1 MELGR
6 YIGPVEKLER
16 REGVPLDLK
25 GERHLL
31 RKTSL
36 ERRGPVPPGQHGAR
50 RRRGLSVYGRQLRE
64 AQKLK
69 IAYGVREKQM
79 RRLIGKARRHHESTA
94 GEALMELLERRLD
107 NVVFR
112 LGLASTRRQARQFI
126 NHGHVQVDERRL
138 DIPSAVVEDGQK
150 VRIAPGSP
158 VAPLAEQWSEN
169 VGRVPAWLE
178 VDHEALSGRVLRGP
192 KRDEVQMPVAEQL
205 VIERYARR

>member
-1 MELGR
+1 MGR

-16 REGVPLDLK
+16 REGVSLDLK
-25 GERHLL
+25 GQRHLL

-50 RRRGLSVYGRQLRE
+50 RRRAPSVYGSQLRE
-64 AQKLK
+64 ARKLK
-69 IAYGVREKQM
+69 IAYGLREKQM
-79 RRLIGKARRHHESTA
+79 RRLVSRARRHHESTA

-126 NHGHVQVDERRL
+126 SHGHVQVDGRRL
-138 DIPSAVVEDGQK
+138 DIASAVIEDGQK

-158 VAPLAEQWSEN
+158 VAPLATQWTET

-178 VDHEALSGRVLRGP
+178 VDQEALAGRVLRGP

>member
-1 MELGR
+1 VGR

-36 ERRGPVPPGQHGAR
+36 ERRGPVPPGQHGTR
-50 RRRGLSVYGRQLRE
+50 RRRGMSVYGTQLRE

-79 RRLIGKARRHHESTA
+79 RRLVGRARRHHESTA

-112 LGLASTRRQARQFI
+112 LGLASTRRQARQFVS
-126 NHGHVQVDERRL
+126 HGHVQVDERRL
-138 DIPSAVVEDGQK
+138 DIASAQIEDGQK

-158 VAPLAEQWSEN
+158 VGLLAARWTDT

-178 VDHEALSGRVLRGP
+178 VDQEALAGRVLRAP

>member
-1 MELGR
+1 MGR
-6 YIGPVEKLER
+6 HIGPVEKLER

-50 RRRGLSVYGRQLRE
+50 RRRAPSVYGTQLRE

-69 IAYGVREKQM
+69 IAYGVRERQM
-79 RRLIGKARRHHESTA
+79 RRLVQKARRHHESTA

-126 NHGHVQVDERRL
+126 NHGHVWVDDRQL
-138 DIPSAVVEDGQK
+138 DIPSALVADGQR
-150 VRIAPGSP
+150 VRIAP
-158 VAPLAEQWSEN
+158 VAPLCERWADS
-169 VGRVPAWLE
+169 VGGIPAWLE
-178 VDHEALSGRVLRGP
+178 ADHEALAGRVLRAP
-192 KRDEVQMPVAEQL
+192 QRAEVQMPVAEQL

>member
-1 MELGR
+1 MGR

-36 ERRGPVPPGQHGAR
+36 ERRGAVPPGQHGAR
-50 RRRGLSVYGRQLRE
+50 RRRQQSVYGSQLRE

-79 RRLIGKARRHHESTA
+79 RRLVSKARRHHDSTA
-94 GEALMELLERRLD
+94 GEALIELLERRLD

-126 NHGHVQVDERRL
+126 GHGHVQVDGRRL
-138 DIPSAVVEDGQK
+138 DIPSAIVEDGQRVQLK
-150 VRIAPGSP
+150 PGSP
-158 VAPLAEQWSEN
+158 VAPLAEHWSETI
-169 VGRVPAWLE
+169 GRVPAWLE
-178 VDHEALSGRVLRGP
+178 VDHEALAGRVLRAP
-192 KRDEVQMPVAEQL
+192 QRDEVQMPVAEQL

>member
-1 MELGR
+1 VGR

-16 REGVPLDLK
+16 REGVSLDLK

-50 RRRGLSVYGRQLRE
+50 RRRAPSVYGSQLRE

-79 RRLIGKARRHHESTA
+79 RRLVSRARRHHESTA

-107 NVVFR
+107 I
-112 LGLASTRRQARQFI
+112 ASAQI
-126 NHGHVQVDERRL
+126 
-138 DIPSAVVEDGQK
+138 EDGQK

-158 VAPLAEQWSEN
+158 VAPLATQWTET

-178 VDHEALSGRVLRGP
+178 VDQEALAGRVLRGP

-205 VIERYARR
+205 VIERYARG

>member
-1 MELGR
+1 MGR

-16 REGVPLDLK
+16 REGVALDLK
-25 GERHLL
+25 GERQLL

-36 ERRGPVPPGQHGAR
+36 ERRGPVPPGQHGAGR
-50 RRRGLSVYGRQLRE
+50 RRNVSVYGRQLRE

-79 RRLIGKARRHHESTA
+79 RRLVSKARRHHDSTA
-94 GEALMELLERRLD
+94 GEALIELLERRLD

-126 NHGHVQVDERRL
+126 NHGHVQVDGRRL
-138 DIPSAVVEDGQK
+138 DIPSAIVADGRRVAVK
-150 VRIAPGSP
+150 PGSP
-158 VAPLAEQWSEN
+158 VAPLSEAWAET

-178 VDHEALSGRVLRGP
+178 VDHEALAGRVLRAP
-192 KRDEVQMPVAEQL
+192 RRDEVQMPVAEQL